1 MEEAIKKRCLS
12 TPTKPSAKRA
22 STFTSPKRG
31 TCLNT
36 VENEGITILEQCSD
50 PRCFM
55 TTVSTGQATSE
66 ASTAVE
72 KRQQFQAELLCG
84 ARTSNQANEFSK
96 CLDFRTGV
104 DISESELLLYCLL
117 AEAFPLN
124 SFRARYHEK
133 YLGISSAIENV
144 LHVDFGS
151 VGIANYLYRANNNL
165 TRDLAKVNGVL
176 RWKCFREKNR
186 KNCEKSRIST
196 SSADFIA

>member
-36 VENEGITILEQCSD
+36 VENEGITILGQCSD

-96 CLDFRTGV
+96 CLDFKTGV
-104 DISESELLLYCLL
+104 EISESELLLYCLL

-151 VGIANYLYRANNNL
+151 VGIANYLYRANNN
-165 TRDLAKVNGVL
+165 
-176 RWKCFREKNR
+176 
-186 KNCEKSRIST
+186 
-196 SSADFIA
+196 